1 MPGNKI
7 NHIRGEKN
15 SKWKGSK
22 VGYVALHCWV
32 RRNKPKPKFCEE
44 CGIKPPREVAN
55 ISSKYLRNVDD
66 YFGRYGAVDD
76 NDDLVIWVDRVK
88 KYATFAYYGE
98 G

>member
-1 MPGNKI
+1 MSYFV
-7 NHIRGEKN
+7 RSLYE
-15 SKWKGSK
+15 
-22 VGYVALHCWV
+22 YVLQPYISRSEIAIEL
-32 RRNKPKPKFCEE
+32 KFH
-44 CGIKPPREVAN
+44 
-55 ISSKYLRNVDD
+55 LRNVDD